1 MTPHIFGLS
10 SYKNGVLLTEMGKI
24 CEEQILG
31 VGENKELDFG
41 YVSFRISQLS
51 ISKLWGN

>member
-41 YVSFRISQLS
+41 YVTFRISQLS